1 MTELFKKLKGKVFFN
16 TLCTNNVSYD
26 MNRLV
31 LPIDPV
37 ENLTD

>member
-1 MTELFKKLKGKVFFN
+1 MTELFKKLKGKVFL
-16 TLCTNNVSYD
+16 THYVQIMYD

-37 ENLTD
+37 ENVTDET